1 MFILYI
7 SVASFVYL
15 STLNKLQINKIK
27 FTDTSFFGL
36 VLKLQIYAGQITYG
50 Q

>member
-27 FTDTSFFGL
+27 IEIGS
-36 VLKLQIYAGQITYG
+36 
-50 Q
+50 

>member
-15 STLNKLQINKIK
+15 STLNKSQINKINGK
-27 FTDTSFFGL
+27 S
-36 VLKLQIYAGQITYG
+36 LKIQITTYITSVFSEYFKPR
-50 Q
+50 